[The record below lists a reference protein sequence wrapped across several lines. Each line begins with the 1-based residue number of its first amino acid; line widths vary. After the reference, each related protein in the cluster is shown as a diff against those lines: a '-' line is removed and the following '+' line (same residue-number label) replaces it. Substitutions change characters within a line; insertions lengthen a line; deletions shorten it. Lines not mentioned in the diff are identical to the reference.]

1 MAEDWLRGEDN
12 KHVNIYEL
20 TLSKISS
27 CNLHI
32 RRYETA
38 SIEWAKFV
46 YNNRRGRKSSNRYDI
61 IIGPLADNSLNMW
74 FSKIDN
80 GLITWEELAKK
91 IELRK
96 YKSLQFCFKTSK
108 SVNLLEYAY
117 RK

>member
-1 MAEDWLRGEDN
+1 MRLFHGTINEFVIPDPSKGRIGTDFGAGFYLTDNERMAEDWLRGEDN

-74 FSKIDN
+74 F
-80 GLITWEELAKK
+80 
-91 IELRK
+91 
-96 YKSLQFCFKTSK
+96 
-108 SVNLLEYAY
+108 
-117 RK
+117 